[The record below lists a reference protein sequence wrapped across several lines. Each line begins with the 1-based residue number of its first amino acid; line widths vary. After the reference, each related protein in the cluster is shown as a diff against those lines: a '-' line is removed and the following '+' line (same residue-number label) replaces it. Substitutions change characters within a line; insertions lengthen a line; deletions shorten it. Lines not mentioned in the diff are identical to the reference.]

1 MNKKI
6 IAEIAKIEKI
16 KEKEI
21 AAAEAKAEKA
31 KAIVITPI
39 LKELKDLLDTLKEVA
54 PKELEDTIRNVIGLS
69 LNTTVDNTTSS
80 SNIATTTTTTTNV
93 VNTNTA
99 TSNASNTSVSNVN
112 TSTTVFDSN
121 NAIAASSEVMQEAFD
136 KGSGKKTRRSK
147 KASAAEKAQKRAEKK
162 AQDEAEA
169 LSTAVP
175 EKYKEVM
182 KVMYRSKKI
191 CRGFYKGVPFSAGVN
206 VGGVMVFNPLR
217 YDLEAEIEKV
227 LLDCNFI
234 DPKDLTKDPYKVRES
249 YGSVQKLRSGD
260 YCGYVVGSNGFISL
274 FIKSINKERPCI
286 MGLPSFMEGDTKPH
300 ASHDS
305 FVSLTIKELIAA
317 HTANNPNA
325 AIAEPVDTVADT
337 TTEPYSVGRD
347 DSSDLDMDFG
357 EEDFATA
364 EDFEYDY

>member
-1 MNKKI
+1 MNKNIINQINKI
-6 IAEIAKIEKI
+6 N
-16 KEKEI
+16 KEKEKAI
-21 AAAEAKAEKA
+21 AAAEAKATKERA
-31 KAIVITPI
+31 AIVDPL
-39 LKELKDLLDTLKEVA
+39 LKNLRDLLETLKEVA
-54 PKELEDTIRNVIGLS
+54 PKELEEILKDF
-69 LNTTVDNTTSS
+69 
-80 SNIATTTTTTTNV
+80 TTTDTTNAV
-93 VNTNTA
+93 
-99 TSNASNTSVSNVN
+99 
-112 TSTTVFDSN
+112 
-121 NAIAASSEVMQEAFD
+121 AITIPSSEVMQEAFD
-136 KGSGKKTRRSK
+136 KVQKANVKKTRRSK
-147 KASAAEKAQKRAEKK
+147 KQGGASAAEKAQKRAEKK

-169 LSTAVP
+169 LDITVP

-182 KVMYRSKKI
+182 KVMYRSKKV
-191 CRGFYKGVPFSAGVN
+191 CRGLYKGIPFSAGVN
-206 VGGVMVFNPLR
+206 VGGVMVFNPMR

-260 YCGYVVGSNGFISL
+260 YCGYVVGSNGFVSL

-305 FVSLTIKELIAA
+305 LVSAAVKKLIAA

-325 AIAEPVDTVADT
+325 VISAIADTEPVDTVADT

-347 DSSDLDMDFG
+347 DSPDLDMDFG

-364 EDFEYDY
+364 EDFEYDC

>member
-6 IAEIAKIEKI
+6 IAEIAKIKKQ

-21 AAAEAKAEKA
+21 VAAETKAEKA
-31 KAIVITPI
+31 KAAIVSP
-39 LKELKDLLDTLKEVA
+39 LLKDLRDLLETLKEVA
-54 PKELEDTIRNVIGLS
+54 PKELEETLKDFTNTAVTTNTTNT
-69 LNTTVDNTTSS
+69 NTTVA
-80 SNIATTTTTTTNV
+80 I
-93 VNTNTA
+93 
-99 TSNASNTSVSNVN
+99 
-112 TSTTVFDSN
+112 TVP
-121 NAIAASSEVMQEAFD
+121 SSEVMQEAFD
-136 KGSGKKTRRSK
+136 KGQGQDDQKVKKTRRSQK
-147 KASAAEKAQKRAEKK
+147 QVRASASEKAQKRAEKK

-169 LSTAVP
+169 LDTTVP
-175 EKYKEVM
+175 DKYKEVL
-182 KVMYRSKKI
+182 KVMYRSKKV
-191 CRGFYKGVPFSAGVN
+191 CRGLYKGIPFSAGVN
-206 VGGVMVFNPLR
+206 VGGVMVFNPMR

-227 LLDCNFI
+227 LLDCDFI

-274 FIKSINKERPCI
+274 FVKNLNKERPCI

-305 FVSLTIKELIAA
+305 LVTAAVKKLIAA

-325 AIAEPVDTVADT
+325 VISAADTEPVDTVAD

-347 DSSDLDMDFG
+347 DSPDLDMDFG
-357 EEDFATA
+357 DDLTA
-364 EDFEYDY
+364 EDFEDAY

>member
-21 AAAEAKAEKA
+21 AAAEAKAAKEKA
-31 KAIVITPI
+31 AIVAPMI
-39 LKELKDLLDTLKEVA
+39 KELKDLLETLKEVA
-54 PKELEDTIRNVIGLS
+54 PKELEETLKETVGLS
-69 LNTTVDNTTSS
+69 L
-80 SNIATTTTTTTNV
+80 TTTNTAI
-93 VNTNTA
+93 NTTA
-99 TSNASNTSVSNVN
+99 TVP
-112 TSTTVFDSN
+112 
-121 NAIAASSEVMQEAFD
+121 SSEVMQEAFD
-136 KGSGKKTRRSK
+136 KGQDQKVKKTRRSQRQA
-147 KASAAEKAQKRAEKK
+147 KASEKAQKRAEKK

-191 CRGFYKGVPFSAGVN
+191 CRGSYKGVPFSAGVN

-260 YCGYVVGSNGFISL
+260 YCGYVVGSDGFVSL

-305 FVSLTIKELIAA
+305 LVSATVKELIAA
-317 HTANNPNA
+317 HTAKTPNA
-325 AIAEPVDTVADT
+325 VTVTTAEPVDTTVADI

-347 DSSDLDMDFG
+347 DSPDLDMDFG
-357 EEDFATA
+357 DDLTA
-364 EDFEYDY
+364 EDFEDAY

>member
-1 MNKKI
+1 MNKNILNQINKI
-6 IAEIAKIEKI
+6 N
-16 KEKEI
+16 KEKEKAI
-21 AAAEAKAEKA
+21 VAAEAKAAKEKA
-31 KAIVITPI
+31 TIVNT
-39 LKELKDLLDTLKEVA
+39 LLKDLRDLLETLKEVA
-54 PKELEDTIRNVIGLS
+54 PKELEEILKDFTNDTI
-69 LNTTVDNTTSS
+69 NTTVND
-80 SNIATTTTTTTNV
+80 TN
-93 VNTNTA
+93 NTNDTND
-99 TSNASNTSVSNVN
+99 TNAVAI
-112 TSTTVFDSN
+112 TVP
-121 NAIAASSEVMQEAFD
+121 SSEVMQEAFD
-136 KGSGKKTRRSK
+136 KGQKANKKTRRSK
-147 KASAAEKAQKRAEKK
+147 KQGGASAAEKAQKRAEKK

-169 LSTAVP
+169 LDITVP
-175 EKYKEVM
+175 DKYKEVL

-191 CRGFYKGVPFSAGVN
+191 CRGLYKGIPFSAGVN
-206 VGGVMVFNPLR
+206 VGGVMVFNPMR

-274 FIKSINKERPCI
+274 FVKNLNKERPCI

-305 FVSLTIKELIAA
+305 LVTATVEQLIAA

-325 AIAEPVDTVADT
+325 VIPDPDEIATTVTPAL
-337 TTEPYSVGRD
+337 EPYSVGRD
-347 DSSDLDMDFG
+347 DSPDLDMDFG

-364 EDFEYDY
+364 EDFEYDC

>member
-21 AAAEAKAEKA
+21 AAAEAKAAKEKA
-31 KAIVITPI
+31 AIVAPMI
-39 LKELKDLLDTLKEVA
+39 KELKDLLETLKEVA
-54 PKELEDTIRNVIGLS
+54 PKELEETIRNVIGLS
-69 LNTTVDNTTSS
+69 L
-80 SNIATTTTTTTNV
+80 TTNV

-260 YCGYVVGSNGFISL
+260 YCGYVVGSDGFITL

-325 AIAEPVDTVADT
+325 VTAIADTVADT

>member
-1 MNKKI
+1 MNKNIINQINKI
-6 IAEIAKIEKI
+6 N
-16 KEKEI
+16 KEKEKAI
-21 AAAEAKAEKA
+21 AAAEAKATKERA
-31 KAIVITPI
+31 AIVNP
-39 LKELKDLLDTLKEVA
+39 LLKDLRDLLETLKEVA
-54 PKELEDTIRNVIGLS
+54 PKELEETLKDYGYVANTPVDTTVTTVTT
-69 LNTTVDNTTSS
+69 NTT
-80 SNIATTTTTTTNV
+80 
-93 VNTNTA
+93 
-99 TSNASNTSVSNVN
+99 
-112 TSTTVFDSN
+112 TVP
-121 NAIAASSEVMQEAFD
+121 SSEVMQEAFD
-136 KGSGKKTRRSK
+136 KVKKTRRSK
-147 KASAAEKAQKRAEKK
+147 KQGGASAAEKAQKRAEKK

-169 LSTAVP
+169 LDITVP

-182 KVMYRSKKI
+182 KVMYRSKKV
-191 CRGFYKGVPFSAGVN
+191 CRGLYKGIPFSAGVN
-206 VGGVMVFNPLR
+206 VGGVMVFNPMR

-274 FIKSINKERPCI
+274 FVKNLNKERPCI
-286 MGLPSFMEGDTKPH
+286 MGLPSFMEGVTKPH

-305 FVSLTIKELIAA
+305 LVTATVEQLIAA

-325 AIAEPVDTVADT
+325 VIPDPDEIAT
-337 TTEPYSVGRD
+337 TATPALEPYSVGRD
-347 DSSDLDMDFG
+347 DSPDLDMDFG

>member
-6 IAEIAKIEKI
+6 IAEIAKIEKM
-16 KEKEI
+16 KAKEI
-21 AAAEAKAEKA
+21 ATAEAKAEKA
-31 KAIVITPI
+31 KIVVISPL
-39 LKELKDLLDTLKEVA
+39 LKELKELLETLKEVA
-54 PKELEDTIRNVIGLS
+54 PKELEETIRSVI
-69 LNTTVDNTTSS
+69 TS
-80 SNIATTTTTTTNV
+80 
-93 VNTNTA
+93 NTNTA
-99 TSNASNTSVSNVN
+99 TSNVSNTSVSNVN
-112 TSTTVFDSN
+112 TSTTVSD
-121 NAIAASSEVMQEAFD
+121 IAPSSEVMQEAFD
-136 KGSGKKTRRSK
+136 KGQSQDDQKVKKTRRSQK
-147 KASAAEKAQKRAEKK
+147 QVKASASEKAQKRAEKK

-169 LSTAVP
+169 LITDVP
-175 EKYKEVM
+175 EKYKESL
-182 KVMYRSKKI
+182 KIMYRSKKV
-191 CRGFYKGVPFSAGVN
+191 CRGFFKGIPFSAGVN

-274 FIKSINKERPCI
+274 FVKNLNKKRPCI
-286 MGLPSFMEGDTKPH
+286 IGLPSFMEGDTKPH

-305 FVSLTIKELIAA
+305 LVTATVEQLIAA
-317 HTANNPNA
+317 HTAKTPNA
-325 AIAEPVDTVADT
+325 VTVTTAEPVDTTDTTVADI

-347 DSSDLDMDFG
+347 DSPDLDMDFG

>member
-1 MNKKI
+1 MNKNILNQINKI
-6 IAEIAKIEKI
+6 N
-16 KEKEI
+16 KEKEKAI
-21 AAAEAKAEKA
+21 VAAEAKAA
-31 KAIVITPI
+31 KERAAIVNP
-39 LKELKDLLDTLKEVA
+39 LLKDLRDLLETLKEVA
-54 PKELEDTIRNVIGLS
+54 PKELEEILKDFTNTAV
-69 LNTTVDNTTSS
+69 TTVTT
-80 SNIATTTTTTTNV
+80 NTTTN
-93 VNTNTA
+93 T
-99 TSNASNTSVSNVN
+99 
-112 TSTTVFDSN
+112 
-121 NAIAASSEVMQEAFD
+121 SSEVMQEAFD
-136 KGSGKKTRRSK
+136 KVKKTRRSK
-147 KASAAEKAQKRAEKK
+147 KQGGASATEKAQKRAEKK

-169 LSTAVP
+169 LDTTVP

-182 KVMYRSKKI
+182 KVMYRSKKV
-191 CRGFYKGVPFSAGVN
+191 CRGLYKGIPFSAGVN
-206 VGGVMVFNPLR
+206 VGGVMVFNPMR

-274 FIKSINKERPCI
+274 FVKSINKERPCI

-305 FVSLTIKELIAA
+305 LVTATVEQLIAA

-325 AIAEPVDTVADT
+325 VIPDPDEIAT
-337 TTEPYSVGRD
+337 TATPALEPYSVGRD
-347 DSSDLDMDFG
+347 DSPDLDMDFG

-364 EDFEYDY
+364 EDFEYDC

>member
-1 MNKKI
+1 MNKSIINKI
-6 IAEIAKIEKI
+6 NKI
-16 KEKEI
+16 KEEKEKAI
-21 AAAEAKAEKA
+21 AAAEAKAAKEKA
-31 KAIVITPI
+31 AIVNP
-39 LKELKDLLDTLKEVA
+39 LLKDLRDLLETLKEVA
-54 PKELEDTIRNVIGLS
+54 PKELEETIRNVIGLS

-80 SNIATTTTTTTNV
+80 SNITTTTT
-93 VNTNTA
+93 
-99 TSNASNTSVSNVN
+99 NASNTSVSNVN
-112 TSTTVFDSN
+112 TSTTVSDSN

-147 KASAAEKAQKRAEKK
+147 KQGGASAAEKAQKRAEKK

-169 LSTAVP
+169 LDITVP
-175 EKYKEVM
+175 EKYKEVLRI
-182 KVMYRSKKI
+182 MYRSKKI
-191 CRGFYKGVPFSAGVN
+191 CRGFFKGIPFSAGVN

-227 LLDCNFI
+227 LLDCDFI

-260 YCGYVVGSNGFISL
+260 YCGYVVGANSFVTL

-300 ASHDS
+300 ASHDGL
-305 FVSLTIKELIAA
+305 VSATVEQLIAA

-325 AIAEPVDTVADT
+325 VISDPT
-337 TTEPYSVGRD
+337 TATPLEPYSVGRD

-357 EEDFATA
+357 DDLTA
-364 EDFEYDY
+364 EDFEDAY

>member
-1 MNKKI
+1 MNKNILNKI
-6 IAEIAKIEKI
+6 NKIN
-16 KEKEI
+16 KEKEKAI
-21 AAAEAKAEKA
+21 AVAEAKAA
-31 KAIVITPI
+31 KKRAAIVNP
-39 LKELKDLLDTLKEVA
+39 LLKDLRDLLETLKEVA
-54 PKELEDTIRNVIGLS
+54 PKELEETIRNVIGLS

-80 SNIATTTTTTTNV
+80 SNIATTTNV

-99 TSNASNTSVSNVN
+99 ISNASVSNVN
-112 TSTTVFDSN
+112 ATT
-121 NAIAASSEVMQEAFD
+121 ASSEVMQEAFD
-136 KGSGKKTRRSK
+136 KGSSKKTRRSK
-147 KASAAEKAQKRAEKK
+147 KQIKASASEKAQKRAEKK

-169 LSTAVP
+169 LDVTVP

-206 VGGVMVFNPLR
+206 VGGVMVFNPMR

-227 LLDCNFI
+227 LLDCQFI
-234 DPKDLTKDPYKVRES
+234 EPKDLTKDPYKVRES
-249 YGSVQKLRSGD
+249 YGSIQKLRSGD
-260 YCGYVVGSNGFISL
+260 YCGYVVGSDGFISL
-274 FIKSINKERPCI
+274 FVKSINKERPCI
-286 MGLPSFMEGDTKPH
+286 IGLPSFMEGDTKPH

-325 AIAEPVDTVADT
+325 AIAAPDEIAT
-337 TTEPYSVGRD
+337 TATPAFAQESYSVGRD
-347 DSSDLDMDFG
+347 DSPDLDMDFG

>member
-1 MNKKI
+1 MNKNVINKI
-6 IAEIAKIEKI
+6 NKIEKN
-16 KEKEI
+16 KAKEI
-21 AAAEAKAEKA
+21 AVAEAKAA
-31 KAIVITPI
+31 KERAAIVDPL
-39 LKELKDLLDTLKEVA
+39 LKNLRDLLETLKEVA
-54 PKELEDTIRNVIGLS
+54 PKELEETIRSVI
-69 LNTTVDNTTSS
+69 TS
-80 SNIATTTTTTTNV
+80 
-93 VNTNTA
+93 NTNTA
-99 TSNASNTSVSNVN
+99 TANVSNTSVSNVN
-112 TSTTVFDSN
+112 TSTTVSDIN
-121 NAIAASSEVMQEAFD
+121 VAAPSSEVMQEAFD
-136 KGSGKKTRRSK
+136 KGQSQDDQKVKKTRRSQTQV
-147 KASAAEKAQKRAEKK
+147 KASASEKAQKRAEKK
-162 AQDEAEA
+162 AQNEAEA
-169 LSTAVP
+169 LSTTVP
-175 EKYKEVM
+175 EKYNEVL

-191 CRGFYKGVPFSAGVN
+191 CRVFFKGIPFSAGVS

-325 AIAEPVDTVADT
+325 VTAIADTVADT

>member
-1 MNKKI
+1 MNKNILNQINKI
-6 IAEIAKIEKI
+6 N
-16 KEKEI
+16 KEKEKAI
-21 AAAEAKAEKA
+21 VAAEAKAAKEKA
-31 KAIVITPI
+31 TIVNT
-39 LKELKDLLDTLKEVA
+39 LLKDLRDLLETLKEVA
-54 PKELEDTIRNVIGLS
+54 PKELEEILKDFTNDTV
-69 LNTTVDNTTSS
+69 NTTVND
-80 SNIATTTTTTTNV
+80 TN
-93 VNTNTA
+93 NTNDTND
-99 TSNASNTSVSNVN
+99 TNAVAI
-112 TSTTVFDSN
+112 TVP
-121 NAIAASSEVMQEAFD
+121 SSEVMQEAFD
-136 KGSGKKTRRSK
+136 KGQKANKKTRRSK
-147 KASAAEKAQKRAEKK
+147 KQEGASAAEKAQKRAEKK

-169 LSTAVP
+169 LDITVP
-175 EKYKEVM
+175 DKYKEVL

-191 CRGFYKGVPFSAGVN
+191 CRGLYKGIPFSAGVN
-206 VGGVMVFNPLR
+206 VGGVMVFNPMR

-274 FIKSINKERPCI
+274 FVKNLNKERPCI

-305 FVSLTIKELIAA
+305 LVSAAVKKLIAA

-325 AIAEPVDTVADT
+325 VIPAIADTEPVDTVADT

-347 DSSDLDMDFG
+347 DSPDLDMDFG

>member
-21 AAAEAKAEKA
+21 AAAEAKAAKEKA
-31 KAIVITPI
+31 AIVAPMI
-39 LKELKDLLDTLKEVA
+39 KELKDLLETLKEVA
-54 PKELEDTIRNVIGLS
+54 PKELEETIRNVIGLS

-80 SNIATTTTTTTNV
+80 SNIATTTNV

-99 TSNASNTSVSNVN
+99 TSNAFNTSVSDINA
-112 TSTTVFDSN
+112 TT
-121 NAIAASSEVMQEAFD
+121 ASSEVMQEAFD

-147 KASAAEKAQKRAEKK
+147 KQIKASAAEKAQKRAEKK

-217 YDLEAEIEKV
+217 YDLEAEIEKA
-227 LLDCNFI
+227 LLDCKFI

-249 YGSVQKLRSGD
+249 YGSIQKLRSGD

-274 FIKSINKERPCI
+274 FVKNLNKERPCI

-300 ASHDS
+300 ASHNS
-305 FVSLTIKELIAA
+305 LVSATVKKLIAA
-317 HTANNPNA
+317 HTVNNPNA
-325 AIAEPVDTVADT
+325 AIADEPVADT
-337 TTEPYSVGRD
+337 TTELYSVGRD

>member
-21 AAAEAKAEKA
+21 AAAEAKAAKEKA
-31 KAIVITPI
+31 AIVAPMI
-39 LKELKDLLDTLKEVA
+39 KELKDLLETLKEVA
-54 PKELEDTIRNVIGLS
+54 PKELEETLKETVGLS
-69 LNTTVDNTTSS
+69 L
-80 SNIATTTTTTTNV
+80 TTTNTAI
-93 VNTNTA
+93 NTTA
-99 TSNASNTSVSNVN
+99 TVP
-112 TSTTVFDSN
+112 
-121 NAIAASSEVMQEAFD
+121 SSEVMQEAFD
-136 KGSGKKTRRSK
+136 KGQDQKIKKTRRSQRQA

-169 LSTAVP
+169 LITDVP
-175 EKYKEVM
+175 EKYKESL
-182 KVMYRSKKI
+182 KIMYRSKKV

-325 AIAEPVDTVADT
+325 VTAIADTVADT

-347 DSSDLDMDFG
+347 DSPDLDMDFG
-357 EEDFATA
+357 EDFATA